1 MTILSLELNELNVN
15 YIKQYAEMGY
25 LPNFAKIIDS
35 KLIVKTISEPAYP
48 YLEPWIQWPT
58 VYTGLTQSDHGLFR
72 LGDSDNLKSDQ
83 VWEKLEKK
91 GFSIGAICPMNAS
104 NRCVAPDFFIPD
116 PWTDTRLVG
125 DKKLADV
132 YKIVRGLVNDNA
144 SIKFSLMHM
153 VSLALKTCTL
163 FKLSAFFR
171 ILKDVPLILRYKW
184 AKAAVLDM
192 LFFSICIRLIDK
204 HSSDFCSL
212 FLNAAAHIQHHH
224 TFDAEVYSGEKRNP
238 VWYSDARESG
248 VDPLLFI
255 YKYYDWMLGYLASRE
270 DISVVMATGLSQ
282 LPNDVDHYQYRI
294 ADMNGF
300 TKLLAVDGINI
311 KMRMSRDFLITGGR
325 DVLVKAQNMLGDFKV
340 MEKPLITVDDRGD
353 SLFCQVNYFG
363 SPEALNNCSVYGSSL
378 DLSEM
383 FVLVSVENGIHQST
397 GYVADIDNILG
408 ESIKGTSSEIPLE
421 TLHDLILGAFKNS
434 DNHSDGAV

>member
-15 YIKQYAEMGY
+15 YIKQYADMGY
-25 LPNFAKIIDS
+25 LPNFSKIIDS
-35 KLIVKTISEPAYP
+35 DAIAKTISEPSYP

-58 VYTGLTQSDHGLFR
+58 VYTGLPQSEHGLFR

-91 GFSIGAICPMNAS
+91 GFSVGAICPMNAA
-104 NRCVAPDFFIPD
+104 NRCDNPDFFIPD

-132 YKIVRGLVNDNA
+132 YKIVRALVNDNA
-144 SIKFSLMHM
+144 SINFSMMHM
-153 VSLALKTCTL
+153 LKIALKTCSF
-163 FKLSAFFR
+163 FKLSAFLR
-171 ILKDVPLILRYKW
+171 IMKDVPLILRYKW

-204 HSSDFCSL
+204 HRSDFCSI

-224 TFDAEVYSGEKRNP
+224 TYDATAYNGDKRNP
-238 VWYSDARESG
+238 AWYSDARESG

-255 YKYYDWMLGYLASRE
+255 YKYYDWMLGYLASRD

-282 LPNDVDHYQYRI
+282 LPNEVDHFQYRI
-294 ADMNGF
+294 ADLDGF
-300 TKLLAVDGINI
+300 NELFAVDGITI
-311 KMRMSRDFLITGGR
+311 KMRMSRDFLITG
-325 DVLVKAQNMLGDFKV
+325 DLNSLKNANNMLQEFRVGD
-340 MEKPLITVDDRGD
+340 MPLFNIDDRGD
-353 SLFCQVNYFG
+353 SLFCQVSYFG
-363 SPEALNNCSVYGSSL
+363 APEALKICLVNG
-378 DLSEM
+378 LSMNLSGM
-383 FVLVSVENGIHQST
+383 FVLVSVENGIHQTT

-408 ESIKGTSSEIPLE
+408 SSIKGNTSEVPLE
-421 TLHDLILGAFKNS
+421 NLHGLILDAFTRL
-434 DNHSDGAV
+434 DNHTKPV